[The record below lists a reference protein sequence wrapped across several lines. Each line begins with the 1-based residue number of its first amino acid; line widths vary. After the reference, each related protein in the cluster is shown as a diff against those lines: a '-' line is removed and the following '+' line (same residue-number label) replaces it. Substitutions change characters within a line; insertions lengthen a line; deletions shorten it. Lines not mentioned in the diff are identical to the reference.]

1 MTHIHTRQRFCSQS
15 LVLLSKYLE
24 NSNRPKIGIAQP
36 GTLMDTR
43 KSLGMVFRCI
53 SMDLGRTLTFNIN
66 FRPPPPSEGP
76 PDTCKMY
83 CNRCIFDI
91 VCFDRDIRFITRAIQ
106 KHKQNAQAEAE
117 ARTYRAVMRTY
128 ITGPGTTHGRTYLLS
143 CTAVHTAL
151 GFCESPGI
159 AHAVSGTPREC
170 GLAVQGGAI
179 MPRTRQIASPVR
191 ITGTGAGTS

>member
-76 PDTCKMY
+76 PDSVTESRADRRSADVRIRRRRLTVTRVRKVPFFIPCLGHTPRSHSG
-83 CNRCIFDI
+83 RC
-91 VCFDRDIRFITRAIQ
+91 VTRGSSGQCAPSLV
-106 KHKQNAQAEAE
+106 
-117 ARTYRAVMRTY
+117 T
-128 ITGPGTTHGRTYLLS
+128 LDL
-143 CTAVHTAL
+143 TAVGAVPPAVWRR
-151 GFCESPGI
+151 GDARAPG
-159 AHAVSGTPREC
+159 RENIQLC
-170 GLAVQGGAI
+170 
-179 MPRTRQIASPVR
+179 T
-191 ITGTGAGTS
+191 